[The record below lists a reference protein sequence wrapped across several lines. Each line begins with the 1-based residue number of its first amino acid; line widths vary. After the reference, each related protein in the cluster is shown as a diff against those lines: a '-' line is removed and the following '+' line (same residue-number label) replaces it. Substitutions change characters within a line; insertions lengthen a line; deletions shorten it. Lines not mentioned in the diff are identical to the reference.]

1 MYFNIGLHVGLLL
14 MCISATQTPEE
25 IIRILAVISK
35 AVELKY
41 ACSLSYSKL
50 CIYRYMAVV
59 LATPSYVYTGIWL

>member
-1 MYFNIGLHVGLLL
+1 MYFKIGLHVGLLL
-14 MCISATQTPEE
+14 MCISVTQTLEE
-25 IIRILAVISK
+25 IRILAVISK

-41 ACSLSYSKL
+41 ACSLGYSRL